1 MDAASIELF
10 IRRAS
15 DAASLRAVESA
26 LRALGEP
33 CRLSRAA
40 DVAAPELAGLPV
52 GPSSCAL
59 RVVVETEE
67 PAPVLP
73 GQRGVE
79 TVVLWEDCSPPRRA
93 FAVHTRLEQL
103 ARVRS
108 IAVPGRAHA
117 RFLSMHIP
125 SQVSV
130 CGIARLDAA
139 LLDAGA
145 ARQAA
150 RRALGADDRKL
161 VLYAPSPRRGRS
173 AVEFVGERIVELC
186 APGRSVVI
194 LASGWPADWL
204 EWHRRLA
211 ASRADLILL
220 EREAGAELLAAAD
233 VVVGDESA
241 LLWEA
246 HALGCPVIGL
256 DRSAAPEARFDG
268 TAHSVERLAQ
278 EVGRLL
284 ARGGTRSVRD
294 EARELLESSGDA
306 ARRIAQLLCASLRAE
321 RTSESEPRPS
331 AATLA
336 TLEARAA
343 FGELDAV
350 CAELHARIAQEPSA
364 ESLVLM
370 SSLERRRGRNDAA
383 QHAAERAAELG
394 RSAGARGL
402 CELARIAVERSE
414 HERARERF
422 QDAHALAP
430 QLADPLVGLGS
441 LALHGGAGA
450 QAEAH
455 FRAALELEKS
465 GRTWSGLGL
474 SLASQGRNRD
484 ALPAFEAALDLDPD
498 CQPALYGLVQ
508 AGFQLGELRLA
519 ADRLTRFVEAHPGN
533 LDFIFTLA
541 GLRCELGHVAQALE
555 LVDRIAM
562 FDASYPGLVELRA
575 KLERQGV

>member
-1 MDAASIELF
+1 MDAGSIELL
-10 IRRAS
+10 IRRPS
-15 DAASLRAVESA
+15 DAVSLRVVESA

-33 CRLSRAA
+33 CALRRTADVTGPELSR
-40 DVAAPELAGLPV
+40 LPV
-52 GPSSCAL
+52 GPASCAV
-59 RVVVETEE
+59 RVVVEGEE
-67 PAPVLP
+67 AAPALAAH
-73 GQRGVE
+73 GAE

-93 FAVHTRLEQL
+93 FAVHARLEQL
-103 ARVRS
+103 SRARCV
-108 IAVPGRAHA
+108 AVPGRAHA
-117 RFLSMHIP
+117 RFLSLHIA
-125 SQVSV
+125 SQVAV
-130 CGIARLDAA
+130 CGIARLDALA
-139 LLDAGA
+139 LDAGA

-150 RRALGADDRKL
+150 RRALGGADDRKL

-173 AVEFVGERIVELC
+173 AVEFVGERVVELC
-186 APGRSVVI
+186 GPGRTVAI

-220 EREAGAELLAAAD
+220 EREAGSDLLAAAD
-233 VVVGDESA
+233 LVVGDESA
-241 LLWEA
+241 LIWEA

-268 TAHSVERLAQ
+268 TAHSVERLTQ
-278 EVGRLL
+278 EVTRLL
-284 ARGGTRSVRD
+284 ARGGARSVR
-294 EARELLESSGDA
+294 EESRELLELGDA
-306 ARRIAQLLCASLRAE
+306 ARRIAQLVRGALRSD
-321 RTSESEPRPS
+321 RPGESEVAAPP
-331 AATLA
+331 ATLA

-350 CAELHARIAQEPSA
+350 CAELAARIAQDPSA
-364 ESLVLM
+364 EALVLLA
-370 SSLERRRGRNDAA
+370 SLERRRGRHEAA
-383 QHAAERAAELG
+383 EQAAERATALG
-394 RSAGARGL
+394 RTAGARGL
-402 CELARIAVERSE
+402 CELARIAVERSD

-422 QDAHALAP
+422 QKAHELAGD
-430 QLADPLVGLGS
+430 LADPLVGMGS
-441 LALHGGAGA
+441 LALHAGDA
-450 QAEAH
+450 PRAEAH

-484 ALPAFEAALDLDPD
+484 AMPALEAALDLDPD

-519 ADRLTRFVEAHPGN
+519 AERLTRFVEAHPAN

-541 GLRCELGHVAQALE
+541 GLRCELGHTADALE

-562 FDASYPGLVELRA
+562 FNADYPGLSELRT
-575 KLERQGV
+575 KLERQGA

>member
-1 MDAASIELF
+1 MDAASIELL

-15 DAASLRAVESA
+15 DASSLRAVESA
-26 LRALGEP
+26 LRALGES
-33 CRLSRAA
+33 CRLARVA
-40 DVAAPELAGLPV
+40 DVTTPELSRLPV
-52 GPSSCAL
+52 GPASCAL
-59 RVVVETEE
+59 RVVIEGEDTA
-67 PAPVLP
+67 PAIP
-73 GQRGVE
+73 GQDAE

-103 ARVRS
+103 ARARC

-117 RFLSMHIP
+117 RFLSLHIP

-130 CGIARLDAA
+130 CGIARLDPVV
-139 LLDAGA
+139 LDAGT

-150 RRALGADDRKL
+150 RRALGSADDRKL
-161 VLYAPSPRRGRS
+161 VVYAPSPRRGRS
-173 AVEFVGERIVELC
+173 AVEFVGERVVELC
-186 APGRSVVI
+186 GPGRTVAIV
-194 LASGWPADWL
+194 AFGWPADWL

-211 ASRADLILL
+211 SSRADLLLL
-220 EREAGAELLAAAD
+220 EREVGSELLAAAD

-256 DRSAAPEARFDG
+256 DRSAAPEARFDAS
-268 TAHSVERLAQ
+268 AHSVERLLQ
-278 EVGRLL
+278 ELTRLL
-284 ARGGTRSVRD
+284 ARGGARSVRE
-294 EARELLESSGDA
+294 EARELLEASGDA
-306 ARRIAQLLCASLRAE
+306 ARRIAQLVRGALRFD
-321 RTSESEPRPS
+321 RPGESDARAP
-331 AATLA
+331 AVTLA

-350 CAELHARIAQEPSA
+350 CAELAARIAQDPSA
-364 ESLVLM
+364 EGFVLM
-370 SSLERRRGRNDAA
+370 SSLERRRGQHDAA
-383 QHAAERAAELG
+383 EQAAQRATELG
-394 RSAGARGL
+394 RATSARGL

-422 QDAHALAP
+422 QEAHSLAP

-441 LALHGGAGA
+441 LALHDGDATR
-450 QAEAH
+450 AEAH

-474 SLASQGRNRD
+474 SLAAQSRNRD
-484 ALPAFEAALDLDPD
+484 ALPALEAALDLDPD

-519 ADRLTRFVEAHPGN
+519 AERLTRFVEAHPAN

-541 GLRCELGHVAQALE
+541 GLRCELGHTAAALE

-562 FDASYPGLVELRA
+562 FNAVYPGLSELRA
-575 KLERQGV
+575 KLERQAT